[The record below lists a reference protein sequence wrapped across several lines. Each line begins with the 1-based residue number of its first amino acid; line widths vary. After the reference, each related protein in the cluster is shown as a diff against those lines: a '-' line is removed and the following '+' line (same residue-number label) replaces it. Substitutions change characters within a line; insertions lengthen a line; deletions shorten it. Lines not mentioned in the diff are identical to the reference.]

1 MFKTLLKFIYINQL
15 LIYEEKFSATK
26 LLFISDHQLTLNY
39 EILTIFIDNSFYS
52 ILIYNFAV

>member
-26 LLFISDHQLTLNY
+26 LLLSM
-39 EILTIFIDNSFYS
+39 IFN
-52 ILIYNFAV
+52 LP